1 MQKTFQNQRGGGK
14 LQALIA
20 LVVVAILI
28 IGAIRIV
35 PVYVRAYELRD
46 FMRSEAKF
54 AGVNRKPHEAVRNDV
69 YLKAMALDLP
79 VERNQIQSSA
89 VPSGIRV
96 VARFSV
102 PVDLVVMDYNL
113 NFEFEGDTRSA
124 Y

>member
-1 MQKTFQNQRGGGK
+1 MQRIPRNQRGGSK
-14 LQALIA
+14 LQAVIA
-20 LVVVAILI
+20 LVILAALV

-54 AGVNRKPHEAVRNDV
+54 AGVNYKPHEEVRNDV
-69 YLKAMALDLP
+69 YRKALELELPLDPKQL
-79 VERNQIQSSA
+79 QSST
-89 VPSGIRV
+89 VPGGVRV

-102 PVDLVVMDYNL
+102 PVDLVVMEHSF
-113 NFEFEGDTRSA
+113 NFEFVADTRSA